1 MIGSS
6 SNLAALSLT
15 YSYNFKDQKF
25 QDYVCILSVL
35 AQACIDSSKRLFDV
49 DLGGEIQR
57 IKEDMRIQD
66 NKYPLFWKEIKK
78 KNDKRNG
85 GKRDLADSN
94 FDNKLI
100 CPMNMLT
107 KLNVKSSKHSTPIPM
122 DKFFVRHKLEY
133 DRRRSKKV
141 EELIEKYSLKVYDF
155 EKNPDEDN
163 LAEFLL
169 LREDFDELIKDIKA
183 INISRNYLGLMSWL
197 IDRAF
202 IITNYVKQKN
212 NAKTNKNRPLLLKT
226 LYTVNPEQFLKC
238 FTSKCEKDT
247 NNICT
252 P

>member
-15 YSYNFKDQKF
+15 YSYNFTDQKY

-35 AQACIDSSKRLFDV
+35 AQLAIDSAKKNMDV
-49 DLGGEIQR
+49 DIGNEIRR

-85 GKRDLADSN
+85 GNRNLADSN

-122 DKFFVRHKLEY
+122 DKFFIKHKLEY
-133 DRRRSKKV
+133 DRRKSKKV

-155 EKNPDEDN
+155 EKSPEEDN

-169 LREDFDELIKDIKA
+169 LREDFEELIQDIKA

-202 IITNYVKQKN
+202 MITKSVKQKN
-212 NAKTNKNRPLLLKT
+212 NARTNKNRPLLLKT
-226 LYTVNPEQFLKC
+226 LYTVSQEQFLKC
-238 FTSKCEKDT
+238 FTSKCDKDD